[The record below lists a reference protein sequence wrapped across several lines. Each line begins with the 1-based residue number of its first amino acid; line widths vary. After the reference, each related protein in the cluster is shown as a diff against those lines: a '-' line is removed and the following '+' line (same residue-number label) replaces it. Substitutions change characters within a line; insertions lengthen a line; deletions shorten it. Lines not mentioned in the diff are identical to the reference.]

1 MENQNQVVQQSD
13 SAYYLEIIK
22 QLAVKSGVDPKEMLK
37 VIQNNSKT
45 IPYFLQNQ
53 QNKYPNINQNIN
65 ENNEK
70 LQKPKEE
77 IYCDSGTETSS
88 LSPGHTSPMTATSPH
103 LSLPGSRS
111 NSFSVS
117 NILRSDGS
125 SKNEK
130 EIKSTTVNTN
140 IDDSNNL
147 SSSSSYSSSFKS
159 SSSTSSSFQS
169 TPNFIQIPQRVPF
182 TQIYQQQHPQI
193 PPQIHQQHPNFGII
207 NQKQQIYTNPP
218 PHPSQFQHPFNQ
230 QILPQRFQGLQTPNN
245 SNSFSSPS
253 SNFSSSS
260 SSNSSKNFPSAF
272 THLQPNNPQNSFQHL
287 PFAQLQISNQQ
298 KQFLTPPQHLI
309 HPNFL
314 NSLNNSPATAAAMF
328 AFFQHQHQQNFQ
340 FHLQQ
345 IGETCVVC
353 GDRASGHHYGVQ
365 SCEGCKGFF
374 RRSIQD
380 CKVFQCSKNGQCI
393 IDKTNRNRCQS
404 CRLARCIRMGM
415 QQTHVRL
422 EKNRKRKSEVI
433 EQKEEI
439 VLESMRQNMELTKEI
454 VFAFKTVF
462 LQQLPTT
469 NSSQSTIKKEST
481 DTNTVFTLPLNIVP
495 ISNEVEGRK
504 LLNNFMDLIGIFRE
518 LSENDKEILLTNRLS
533 IVLTILEICSG
544 RLNTQNNISNERID
558 QLKIIF
564 CGNNNSNKTYRRS
577 LSLEEAALLLCC
589 ALTADRRISDSVEK
603 LHIWLWKCAQEQIS
617 ERNAD
622 DENIDPMEIF
632 VNLMSLLT
640 VF

>member
-13 SAYYLEIIK
+13 SVYYLEIIK
-22 QLAVKSGVDPKEMLK
+22 QLAVKSGKFKSKLNVIITPELFGGVDTKEMLK

-53 QNKYPNINQNIN
+53 QNKYPNITQNIN

-77 IYCDSGTETSS
+77 IYCDSGNETSS

-130 EIKSTTVNTN
+130 EIKSTTININ

-159 SSSTSSSFQS
+159 SSSSSSSSFQS
-169 TPNFIQIPQRVPF
+169 TPNLIPIPQR
-182 TQIYQQQHPQI
+182 
-193 PPQIHQQHPNFGII
+193 
-207 NQKQQIYTNPP
+207 
-218 PHPSQFQHPFNQ
+218 
-230 QILPQRFQGLQTPNN
+230 LQNLTPNN

-260 SSNSSKNFPSAF
+260 SSNSSKNFSSAF
-272 THLQPNNPQNSFQHL
+272 THLQPNNPLNSFQQL

-298 KQFLTPPQHLI
+298 KQFLTPPQPLI
-309 HPNFL
+309 PPNFL
-314 NSLNNSPATAAAMF
+314 NSLNNSPATAAAIPATAAAMF
-328 AFFQHQHQQNFQ
+328 AFFQHQQQQNFQ

-345 IGETCVVC
+345 IGENCVVC

-374 RRSIQD
+374 RRAIKE
-380 CKVFQCSKNGQCI
+380 CKVFQCARNRQCNV
-393 IDKTNRNRCQS
+393 DKINRNRCQS
-404 CRLARCIRMGM
+404 CRLARQKIKIKSKCIRMGM

-422 EKNRKRKSEVI
+422 EKNQKRKSDVI

-454 VFAFKTVF
+454 VLAFKTVF
-462 LQQLPTT
+462 LQQLPPT
-469 NSSQSTIKKEST
+469 NSSQSNIKKET

-495 ISNEVEGRK
+495 ILNEVEGRK

-544 RLNTQNNISNERID
+544 RSSTQTNISNERID

-589 ALTADRRISDSVEK
+589 ALTADRNISDSVEK

-622 DENIDPMEIF
+622 DENIDPIEIF
-632 VNLMSLLT
+632 VNLMSLIT